1 MKPQNPITL
10 TYELYLPSKNVFITS
25 GDVVFCEHVDRS
37 KPERL
42 LPPVLMLPP
51 GAKTLDPADL
61 QHLVDNIHMDNDEG
75 STYRILKVYKRAGNA
90 IVDRVLYSND
100 KNKDLGGKVDTVYL
114 DNIIQYP
121 IFLTAIPAGT
131 AMLASTPMTTD
142 FMITTD
148 LSSNQSIPD
157 PALRPIV
164 APPETHTRDGE
175 GNGLQAATKRS
186 LQCS

>member
-42 LPPVLMLPP
+42 LPPVLTLPP

-114 DNIIQYP
+114 DIIIQYP

-131 AMLASTPMTTD
+131 A
-142 FMITTD
+142 
-148 LSSNQSIPD
+148 
-157 PALRPIV
+157 
-164 APPETHTRDGE
+164 E